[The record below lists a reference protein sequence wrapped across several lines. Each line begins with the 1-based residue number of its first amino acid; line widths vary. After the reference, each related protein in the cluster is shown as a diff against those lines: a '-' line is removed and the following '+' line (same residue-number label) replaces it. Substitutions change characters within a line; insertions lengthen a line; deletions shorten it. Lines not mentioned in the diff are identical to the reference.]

1 MSGGYAPIAI
11 TPDVATSHAT
21 RSVGSQIAAL
31 RKQVGL
37 SQRGGRRAGLSQA
50 MVSLVE
56 TEQVRDQTFRTAER
70 LLSAI
75 GARLVV
81 AVDAPFLADRE
92 RQLEPAHARCSAHVV
107 ARLRRSGW
115 ETRTEVEVGGD
126 RSRGWIDVLAFH
138 PGMGVLLVIEIK
150 TEIRDFGAIERAIGW
165 YERAG
170 PPASRRFG
178 WRPQAVQGCLLLLA
192 TQANDARATMARES
206 FEVGFPIRAR
216 ALEGLIAGTTP
227 PTREGRG
234 VAMIDP
240 RSRRRGWLRPMRID
254 GRRTPAPYVDYADF
268 MRAIEP
274 DRRRH
279 S

>member
-11 TPDVATSHAT
+11 TTDVATSHAT

-31 RKQVGL
+31 RKQVGW
-37 SQRGGRRAGLSQA
+37 SQRELGRRAGLSQA

-56 TEQVRDQTFRTAER
+56 TEQVRDLTFRTAER

-92 RQLEPAHARCSAHVV
+92 CQLEPAHARCSAHVV

-115 ETRTEVEVGGD
+115 ETRAEVEVGGD

-138 PGMGVLLVIEIK
+138 PGLGVLLVIEIK

-178 WRPQAVQGCLLLLA
+178 WRPVAV
-192 TQANDARATMARES
+192 
-206 FEVGFPIRAR
+206 
-216 ALEGLIAGTTP
+216 
-227 PTREGRG
+227 
-234 VAMIDP
+234 
-240 RSRRRGWLRPMRID
+240 
-254 GRRTPAPYVDYADF
+254 
-268 MRAIEP
+268 
-274 DRRRH
+274 
-279 S
+279 